1 MINSNMISCLIRFA
15 TFLGCLA
22 LPVFA
27 GEAPSTLRCAPVFG
41 DHAILQQQMEI
52 PVWGQARPEA
62 VVSVKLGDQSQQTR
76 AAADGTWRLKLPAM
90 TATPLPSP
98 DAAPDGIA
106 MEVLSRHPDGDETL
120 RFQHILIGEVWLCS
134 GQSNIAGK
142 VKHNSTGKG
151 GGDHLAQASIPTIRQ
166 FRSDIGWSLAIPGD
180 VLEFTR
186 VGFCFARELQRE
198 LKVPVGLLS
207 ASVGGTSIES
217 WIRTEAPLDPSIAN
231 QPGGNYLRHIQP
243 LVGCAM
249 RGALWYQGE
258 ANLKDGFGYL
268 SKIKNLIEGW
278 RSVWQQGDYPFLIV
292 QLASIGESVPGDA
305 AMGENRARIREA
317 QLQVLRQIPHTGL
330 AAAIDTGALK
340 EHPPNKYET
349 SFRLAQ
355 WALHHQYGRQDIVPS
370 GPIFRDA
377 KVEGGSVRVRFDNA
391 KGLMIANKLDYEMP
405 VAAPDAKLP
414 WLSIQSK
421 DGSWHWADARI
432 AGTDLLVSS
441 PEVAEPV
448 AVRYA
453 WVNRPLGPYLYNAAG
468 LPAFPFS
475 TEPWQP

>member
-1 MINSNMISCLIRFA
+1 MKHSKTLGLFLAALLLAAPLSFA
-15 TFLGCLA
+15 EAQEPFIELGT
-22 LPVFA
+22 PF
-27 GEAPSTLRCAPVFG
+27 S
-41 DHAILQQQMEI
+41 DNAILQCAMPV
-52 PVWGQARPEA
+52 PVWGLSQPGDKITVAFAGQKKTAE
-62 VVSVKLGDQSQQTR
+62 VGKDGKWMVKLDPLTASAEPGEMTVTSGSGKSRT
-76 AAADGTWRLKLPAM
+76 LK
-90 TATPLPSP
+90 
-98 DAAPDGIA
+98 D
-106 MEVLSRHPDGDETL
+106 
-120 RFQHILIGEVWLCS
+120 ILVGEVWLCS

-151 GGDHLAQASIPTIRQ
+151 GTDNLARASIPTIRQ
-166 FRSDIGWSLAIPGD
+166 FRSDIGWIQARPGEM
-180 VLEFTR
+180 LEFTR

-198 LKVPVGLLS
+198 LNVPVGLLS

-217 WIRTEAPLDPSIAN
+217 WIHTDAPLDPAVVHQI
-231 QPGGNYLRHIQP
+231 GGNYIRHIKP
-243 LVGCAM
+243 LVGCAI

-278 RSVWQQGDYPFLIV
+278 RRVWQQGDYPFLVV

-340 EHPPNKYET
+340 EHPPNKFET

-355 WALHHQYGRQDIVPS
+355 WALHHQYGRQEIVPS
-370 GPIFRDA
+370 GPIFRDS
-377 KVEGGSVRVRFDNA
+377 KVEGSTVRVRFDNA
-391 KGLMIANKLDYEMP
+391 MGLMIANKVDYEMP
-405 VAAPDAKLP
+405 VAAPGAKLP

-421 DGSWHWADARI
+421 DGSWHWAEASID
-432 AGTDLLVSS
+432 GTDLLVSS
-441 PEVAEPV
+441 PEVAEPI

>member
-1 MINSNMISCLIRFA
+1 MKQILTLIIA
-15 TFLGCLA
+15 TLLPTALLPSAEAEKPAIELG
-22 LPVFA
+22 
-27 GEAPSTLRCAPVFG
+27 APFS
-41 DHAILQQQMEI
+41 DSAILQRGMPV
-52 PVWGQARPEA
+52 PVWGWSTPGDKITVAFAGQKKTTEA
-62 VVSVKLGDQSQQTR
+62 GKDGKWMTKLDPLEASAEPREMTITLGSGKSRT
-76 AAADGTWRLKLPAM
+76 LK
-90 TATPLPSP
+90 
-98 DAAPDGIA
+98 D
-106 MEVLSRHPDGDETL
+106 
-120 RFQHILIGEVWLCS
+120 ILIGEVWLCS

-151 GGDHLAQASIPTIRQ
+151 GGDNLAQARILTIRQ
-166 FRSDIGWSLAIPGD
+166 FRSDIGWRLAMPGD

-217 WIRTEAPLDPSIAN
+217 WIHTDAPLDPAVAH
-231 QPGGNYLRHIQP
+231 QPGGNYLKHIQP

-268 SKIKNLIEGW
+268 SKLKNLIEGW
-278 RSVWQQGDYPFLIV
+278 RSVWQQGDYPFLVV

-305 AMGENRARIREA
+305 AMGENRAHIREA

-340 EHPPNKYET
+340 EHPPNKFET

-355 WALHHQYGRQDIVPS
+355 WALHHQYGRQNIVPS
-370 GPIFRDA
+370 GPLYRDS
-377 KVEGGSVRVRFDNA
+377 KVEGGAVRVRFDNA
-391 KGLMIANKLDYEMP
+391 NGLMIANKLDYEMP
-405 VAAPDAKLP
+405 VAAPGAKLP